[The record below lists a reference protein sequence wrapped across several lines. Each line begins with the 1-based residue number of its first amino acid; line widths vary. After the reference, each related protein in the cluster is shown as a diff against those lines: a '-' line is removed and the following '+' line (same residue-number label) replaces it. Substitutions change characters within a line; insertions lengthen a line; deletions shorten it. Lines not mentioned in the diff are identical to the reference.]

1 MSNVKTVFEK
11 LNRFVF
17 TIFLLFTHRCETQE
31 VEVKNTQPNFVATK
45 FFLFYTNKGI
55 IISSKWV
62 APLFVSRGNRLGWKF
77 PPYTCNLIVR
87 ILSYKSA
94 HIYIYMWNIS
104 HVRIVVR
111 NWIPKRFF
119 SETWSILL
127 KIFSKIFLS
136 SQKWMLARK
145 NSCHKMK
152 RSKNGWHHSGHTFF
166 HSEQRGK
173 VRSRLTVKRLR
184 VRL

>member
-1 MSNVKTVFEK
+1 VSNVKTVFEK

-94 HIYIYMWNIS
+94 HVYIYVKYITCTHRRS
-104 HVRIVVR
+104 QLDPQTFLFR
-111 NWIPKRFF
+111 NLVH
-119 SETWSILL
+119 SL
-127 KIFSKIFLS
+127 KNFLQNFLVFSKMDAGTEKQL
-136 SQKWMLARK
+136 SQKW
-145 NSCHKMK
+145 SVPKMADITRGTPFFI
-152 RSKNGWHHSGHTFF
+152 RSKG
-166 HSEQRGK
+166 EK
-173 VRSRLTVKRLR
+173 YDPV
-184 VRL
+184 

>member
-45 FFLFYTNKGI
+45 FFLLYTNKGI

-77 PPYTCNLIVR
+77 PPYTCNLMCVYYHTR
-87 ILSYKSA
+87 VYM
-94 HIYIYMWNIS
+94 YIYVKYITCT
-104 HVRIVVR
+104 HR
-111 NWIPKRFF
+111 
-119 SETWSILL
+119 
-127 KIFSKIFLS
+127 
-136 SQKWMLARK
+136 
-145 NSCHKMK
+145 
-152 RSKNGWHHSGHTFF
+152 
-166 HSEQRGK
+166 
-173 VRSRLTVKRLR
+173 RSRLDPQTFLFRNLVHSLKNFLQNFLVFSKMDAGTEKQLSQNEAFQKWLTSLGAHLFSFGAKGKSTIPFNRQTAKG
-184 VRL
+184 

>member
-55 IISSKWV
+55 IH
-62 APLFVSRGNRLGWKF
+62 
-77 PPYTCNLIVR
+77 LIPVTLLCVYYHIR
-87 ILSYKSA
+87 V

-127 KIFSKIFLS
+127 KNLSKFFLS

-145 NSCHKMK
+145 NSCHKNEAFQK
-152 RSKNGWHHSGHTFF
+152 WLTSLGAHLFSFGAK
-166 HSEQRGK
+166 GK
-173 VRSRLTVKRLR
+173 STIPFNRQTAKG
-184 VRL
+184 